1 MIKTPSGGAV
11 MSDSLSVLVGG
22 ATGQQGGA
30 LARVL
35 LERGHGVRA
44 FIRRSDSPEAKELER
59 LGAEL
64 AEGDFDE
71 PSTLEEA
78 ARGTDALFIVATPFE
93 AGMEVE
99 TRHGIAAADAAKA
112 AGVEHLVY
120 SSVADA
126 DRDTGIPHFDS
137 KREVEK
143 HIEGLGISYTIV
155 APVYFMEN
163 LLTPWTLP
171 QLKEGRLPMA
181 LPSSRPLQQI
191 ALSDIA
197 AFTGVVLEHREEF
210 VDQRVDIA
218 SDEIS
223 GEEVTEI
230 LTRVTGREI
239 HYVEVPLAQVRQAM
253 GEDGARMFEWFDQV
267 GYSADIET
275 LRREHP
281 EVGWHTFE
289 WWAKE
294 QDCSVLE

>member
-1 MIKTPSGGAV
+1 MADQV
-11 MSDSLSVLVGG
+11 SVLVSG

-30 LARVL
+30 LARAL
-35 LERGHGVRA
+35 LERGHSVRA
-44 FIRRSDSPEAKELER
+44 FVRRPDSPEAKDLER

-64 AEGDFDE
+64 ARGAFDE
-71 PSTLEEA
+71 PSSIEAA
-78 ARGTDALFIVATPFE
+78 ARGMDALFVVATPFE
-93 AGMEVE
+93 DGTEAE
-99 TRHGIAAADAAKA
+99 TRHGVAAANAAKV

-126 DRDTGIPHFDS
+126 DKDTGIPHFDS

-143 HIEGLGISYTIV
+143 HIGGLGIPYTIV
-155 APVYFMEN
+155 APVYFMDN
-163 LLTPWTLP
+163 LFAPWTVP

-197 AFTGVVLEHREEF
+197 AFTALVLENREKF
-210 VDQRVDIA
+210 VDRRVDIA
-218 SDEIS
+218 SDELT
-223 GEEVTEI
+223 GEEVAKV

-239 HYVEVPLAQVRQAM
+239 HYVELPIEQVRQAM
-253 GEDGARMFEWFDQV
+253 GDDGARMFEWFDEV
-267 GYSADIET
+267 GYSADIEA

-289 WWAKE
+289 DWAKE
-294 QDCSVLE
+294 QDWSSLG

>member
-1 MIKTPSGGAV
+1 
-11 MSDSLSVLVGG
+11 MSDSLSVLVSG

-35 LERGHGVRA
+35 LERGHDVRA
-44 FIRRSDSPEAKELER
+44 FVRRPDSPEAKELER

-64 AEGDFDE
+64 ARGDFDE

-93 AGMEVE
+93 AGMEAE

-112 AGVEHLVY
+112 AGVSHVVY
-120 SSVADA
+120 SSVANA
-126 DRDTGIPHFDS
+126 DRDTGIPHFES
-137 KREVEK
+137 KRKVEE
-143 HIEGLGISYTIV
+143 HIEGLGIPYTIV

-163 LLTPWTLP
+163 LLSPWTLP

-191 ALSDIA
+191 TPSDIA
-197 AFTGVVLEHREEF
+197 AFTALVLERREEF
-210 VDQRVDIA
+210 VDRRVDIA
-218 SDEIS
+218 SDELS
-223 GEEVTEI
+223 GDEVAEI
-230 LTRVTGREI
+230 LSRVTGREI
-239 HYVEVPLAQVRQAM
+239 HYVELSLEQVRQAM
-253 GEDGARMFEWFDQV
+253 GEDGARMFKWFDQV
-267 GYSADIET
+267 GYSADISA

-289 WWAKE
+289 GWAKE

>member
-1 MIKTPSGGAV
+1 
-11 MSDSLSVLVGG
+11 MSDSLSVLVSG

-44 FIRRSDSPEAKELER
+44 FVRRPDSPEAKELER

-64 AEGDFDE
+64 ARGDFDE
-71 PSTLEEA
+71 PSTPEDA

-93 AGMEVE
+93 AGMEAE
-99 TRHGIAAADAAKA
+99 TRHRIAAADAAKA
-112 AGVEHLVY
+112 AGVSHLLY
-120 SSVADA
+120 SSVANA
-126 DRDTGIPHFDS
+126 DRNTGIPHFES
-137 KREVEK
+137 KRKVEE
-143 HIEGLGISYTIV
+143 HIEGLGIPYTIV
-155 APVYFMEN
+155 APVYFMDN
-163 LLTPWTLP
+163 LLAPWTLP

-191 ALSDIA
+191 TPSDIA
-197 AFTGVVLEHREEF
+197 AFTALVLEHPEEF
-210 VDQRVDIA
+210 VDRRVDIA
-218 SDEIS
+218 SDELS
-223 GEEVTEI
+223 GEEVAEI
-230 LTRVTGREI
+230 LSGVTGREI
-239 HYVEVPLAQVRQAM
+239 HYVELPLEQVRQAM

-267 GYSADIET
+267 GYSADISA

-289 WWAKE
+289 GWAKE